1 MLCIFIYHCLFDRKQ
16 LLKFGLPGM
25 ANIIQHYLFFVLQ
38 QFLFGR
44 WRISAVARGGGGFQI
59 NNKAK
64 NTLSCLPET
73 KYDFCLKGVFRK
85 EIYLKGQRVKRKT
98 NDKWHLKISRGGEME
113 CFFIYNSGT
122 IKIMEKHTAQEI
134 LMTRILLVIW

>member
-1 MLCIFIYHCLFDRKQ
+1 MCICFGQMVKMSFIQEKDTKINKLCY
-16 LLKFGLPGM
+16 
-25 ANIIQHYLFFVLQ
+25 V
-38 QFLFGR
+38 FLFIIVCLIGSSYLSLVCLA
-44 WRISAVARGGGGFQI
+44 WQILFSIIYFLFCNNFCLGDEEFQQWCGGGGGFQI

-98 NDKWHLKISRGGEME
+98 NDK
-113 CFFIYNSGT
+113 
-122 IKIMEKHTAQEI
+122 
-134 LMTRILLVIW
+134 